1 MSATPIPRTLAIIL
15 YGDLQVSELRE
26 LPAGRLPIKNLAMP
40 QAGRGKA
47 LRFILRQ
54 IAAGRQAYIICP
66 AVEEGMM
73 EELENVTDYTEKLRG
88 ALPAAIRIAS
98 LHGRMRPAEKDAV
111 MEAFAAH
118 ETDILVSTTVVE
130 VGINVPNATVMMVE
144 NAERYGLSQL
154 HQLRGRVGR
163 GKEQSYCI
171 FLYAGDGEK
180 PERLQVL
187 EKNND
192 GFKIAEEDLKL
203 RGPGDIFGTR
213 QSGERGFVMADIY
226 HDANVMKEAA
236 AYVDTVLARNPDFA
250 LTLTKSVDFRSI

>member
-144 NAERYGLSQL
+144 C
-154 HQLRGRVGR
+154 RGGGEAGEAAGP
-163 GKEQSYCI
+163 GKEQRWVQDRR
-171 FLYAGDGEK
+171 G
-180 PERLQVL
+180 
-187 EKNND
+187 
-192 GFKIAEEDLKL
+192 GFKAPGARRYFRDPAERRDGICHGGHL
-203 RGPGDIFGTR
+203 
-213 QSGERGFVMADIY
+213 S
-226 HDANVMKEAA
+226 
-236 AYVDTVLARNPDFA
+236 
-250 LTLTKSVDFRSI
+250 